1 MSSSEERTV
10 IVDARGMLPPE
21 PMERT
26 LEALE
31 QLRPDQT
38 LCLIIPRHP
47 APLLDMLEMDGY
59 PFDISRR
66 DDGCLEITIQPC
78 P

>member
-1 MSSSEERTV
+1 MSDTDGKTV

-26 LEALE
+26 LDALE
-31 QLRPDQT
+31 QLRAGQSV
-38 LCLIIPRHP
+38 CLIIPRHP
-47 APLLDMLEMDGY
+47 APLLDMLEVDGY
-59 PFDISRR
+59 PYTISRR
-66 DDGCLEITIQPC
+66 DDGCLEILIQAC